1 MSKFQENIKHLIPR
15 PKTPVVKPPM
25 YRSIYTESVRRTYK
39 SNNNLHKTM
48 GYAEVELD
56 PPSQFLK
63 KHTRKEMRPFVEIN
77 KTKCCARK
85 SIQRPCDG
93 ATTNA
98 SKKLPTKTRKNIRQ
112 TNIID
117 VIRRVPPLPKHRVQ
131 DTRNGHII
139 VLNEAGLEPTYVSKK
154 NYGKTPSYIVKM
166 YKEKEMAQLM
176 ETERKRAVKPSLR
189 YLPEDERNELLNGLK
204 TNWAELHKE
213 FLLLPMLTDTV
224 PKMKR
229 KTMLEKQLN
238 NLEKDIDLL
247 ERNPSIYVCQD
258 V

>member
-15 PKTPVVKPPM
+15 PKTPVVKQPM

-39 SNNNLHKTM
+39 SNNNCHKTM
-48 GYAEVELD
+48 GYAEVELY
-56 PPSQFLK
+56 PPSEFLK
-63 KHTRKEMRPFVEIN
+63 KHSRKEMRPFVEIN

-93 ATTNA
+93 APTNA

-117 VIRRVPPLPKHRVQ
+117 VIRRVPPSPKHRVQ
-131 DTRNGHII
+131 DTRNGHVI

-154 NYGKTPSYIVKM
+154 NYGKTPAYIVKM

-176 ETERKRAVKPSLR
+176 ETERKRAVKPPFR
-189 YLPEDERNELLNGLK
+189 YLPEDERNEMLNGLK

>member
-39 SNNNLHKTM
+39 SNNNCHKTM

-63 KHTRKEMRPFVEIN
+63 KHTRKEMKPFVEIN

-93 ATTNA
+93 APTNA

-131 DTRNGHII
+131 DTRNGHVI

-154 NYGKTPSYIVKM
+154 NYGKTPAYIVKM

-176 ETERKRAVKPSLR
+176 ETERKRAVKLPFR
-189 YLPEDERNELLNGLK
+189 YLPEGERTEMLSGLK

>member
-39 SNNNLHKTM
+39 SNNNCHKTM

-93 ATTNA
+93 APTNA
-98 SKKLPTKTRKNIRQ
+98 SKKLPTKTPKNIRQ

-117 VIRRVPPLPKHRVQ
+117 VIRRVPPLPRHRVQ
-131 DTRNGHII
+131 DTRNGHVI

-154 NYGKTPSYIVKM
+154 NYGKTPAYIVKM

-176 ETERKRAVKPSLR
+176 ETERKRAVKPPFR
-189 YLPEDERNELLNGLK
+189 YLPEGERNEMLSGLK

>member
-25 YRSIYTESVRRTYK
+25 YRSIYTESVRRTHK
-39 SNNNLHKTM
+39 SNNNCHKTM

-63 KHTRKEMRPFVEIN
+63 KHTRKDMRPSVEIN
-77 KTKCCARK
+77 KTRCCARK

-93 ATTNA
+93 AATNV

-117 VIRRVPPLPKHRVQ
+117 VIKKVPPLPRHRVQ
-131 DTRNGHII
+131 DTRNGHVI

-154 NYGKTPSYIVKM
+154 NYGKTPAYIVKM

-176 ETERKRAVKPSLR
+176 ETERKRAVIPPFR
-189 YLPEDERNELLNGLK
+189 YLPEVERNEMLNGLK

-258 V
+258 A